1 MSHHGDAE
9 QLVRLYLV
17 EEVCVAAPELLV
29 HGEVDLVGGV
39 HHVAVVQQPEE
50 VVAVVAVVDADSDL
64 HPVRIINKPETERA
78 FESEVELSHC
88 VTKHAYTV
96 LSIVPSD
103 CLGCGQNGI
112 KWSPQ

>member
-64 HPVRIINKPETERA
+64 YPVRIIHKPETER
-78 FESEVELSHC
+78 
-88 VTKHAYTV
+88 TV
-96 LSIVPSD
+96 DVR
-103 CLGCGQNGI
+103 G
-112 KWSPQ
+112 